1 MPDDEPERAA
11 GAAAA
16 DNERWHL
23 EPYDEDVDD
32 APMGDADDCNGR
44 GEPLDP
50 DEDLGLDDLGGDGDG
65 GDADGDAGGD
75 EGDRDGD
82 GADGDAEDAGA
93 GEGDG

>member
-11 GAAAA
+11 EAAAA

-50 DEDLGLDDLGGDGDG
+50 DEDLGLDDPSGAADG
-65 GDADGDAGGD
+65 GDAGDGDAG
-75 EGDRDGD
+75 
-82 GADGDAEDAGA
+82 ADS
-93 GEGDG
+93 EGDG

>member
-11 GAAAA
+11 EAAAA

-23 EPYDEDVDD
+23 EPYEADVDD

-50 DEDLGLDDLGGDGDG
+50 DEDLGLDDPSGDG
-65 GDADGDAGGD
+65 GDAD
-75 EGDRDGD
+75 
-82 GADGDAEDAGA
+82 ADGG